1 IELTTGPQARV
12 VLAVHSERGIGS
24 AIITRH
30 VPTWPHELVV
40 RWHLRGLESFELTTA
55 QGRLSG
61 AVTASSPGSPPGA
74 GGPAQPQATARA
86 TPAAQVA
93 ARLRFRLWRDAHE
106 ESLLQ
111 PGDPWFAELRVCQP
125 GESSQAPGG
134 RHGPGR
140 KSSAPSGARVGSG
153 VRVPESPVNESP
165 GNDLTGAS
173 SAGGG
178 LPLERGYFELTVP
191 AALLAGQP
199 PRLELAWIDFH
210 R

>member
-1 IELTTGPQARV
+1 MLLVETPRPGDRIELTTDPQARV

-24 AIITRH
+24 AIITRQ

-61 AVTASSPGSPPGA
+61 AVTTTSPGSPPGA

-86 TPAAQVA
+86 TPAAHVA

-111 PGDPWFAELRVCQP
+111 PGDPWFGTAGVP
-125 GESSQAPGG
+125 A
-134 RHGPGR
+134 GR
-140 KSSAPSGARVGSG
+140 KFAGVWRKGGSREEGSDRPIPCQRSQWRAACGICDQRVARRRAGRRPSGWGWAPVG
-153 VRVPESPVNESP
+153 
-165 GNDLTGAS
+165 TG
-173 SAGGG
+173 
-178 LPLERGYFELTVP
+178 
-191 AALLAGQP
+191 LL
-199 PRLELAWIDFH
+199 
-210 R
+210 